1 MENEILKELWDVK
14 DSIAKENN
22 FDIDQLAKILKE
34 KQENNKHQSID
45 LSDNKKK
52 VA

>member
-1 MENEILKELWDVK
+1 MENEILDELWKTK

-22 FDIDQLAKILKE
+22 FDIDKLAKRLKE
-34 KQENNKHQSID
+34 NQDKYKHES
-45 LSDNKKK
+45 SDFSQQKKR

>member
-22 FDIDQLAKILKE
+22 FDIDQLAKKLKE
-34 KQENNKHQSID
+34 KQEKNKHKSID
-45 LSDNKKK
+45 LSKHKKK
-52 VA
+52 IA